1 MKNNLFLPKT
11 NVSLKS
17 NPQTEANLLKYWEA
31 NNTFEK
37 TQETKTQGDFVLLDG
52 PPYANGEAHL
62 GHVLNKV
69 VKDLLL
75 KSNWLMGKKTHYQP
89 GWDCYGLPLEL
100 LVEKKLGKSK
110 KDASFKVLCKR
121 NALKGV
127 VKQRK
132 MFKNLGVLGTWDNP
146 YLTMSHSYN
155 LEAFKT
161 LSTLVEKD
169 LLEYKKYPVHYCAQ
183 CQSALA
189 EAELEY
195 VEKAKSS
202 LYFKMCLNKNFNGKA
217 LYALVWTT
225 TPWTLPMNEAL
236 AFNSNYD
243 YSLYENKDEYL
254 VALTLASNDSNY
266 QRVGSFS
273 LSDYNEVFHPVF
285 QDKKVALL
293 HADFVDAKGTGFV
306 HVAPMHGPEDFE
318 LGMRNNLS
326 MNTYLNEYGKF
337 KNFPLAQLEVEN
349 KSFTQVASE
358 VVNYLKNQN
367 LLFSYQEENSEVA
380 HCWRHKFPTYYLAT
394 NQVFLN
400 LEASHNNLKTHLVEL
415 LEQSTLK
422 EVDKNNLLKMVKG
435 RSVWCLSRQRTWG
448 TPLPLWVKDNVFAKE
463 NKDYL
468 EYLSEDNAD
477 KANKLAKKLTD
488 EGYVKLN
495 DVLDVW
501 FDSGNAANYFM
512 RKKNLPVN
520 MVVEGKDQYRGWFQS
535 LLWLTLATKEK
546 FAFDDLLTHGF
557 VLDKEKEKFAKSK
570 GNAPDLKVFLKDY
583 GADTLRLWVAHSNFN
598 QDLVFS
604 KEKLDALKTV
614 YQRLRLTLRFCDSNL
629 FDYVE
634 SATEVVCKNDFNQYM
649 LNCLFECQEKTLNLY
664 KEYNFKEVVNTL
676 YDFCDNTLSSLYF
689 KWAKNTLYLSHK
701 ENRKEVQY
709 VLSEVK
715 KVLLTLLS
723 ALTPFLAEEVF
734 QASQVGSVFEHQY
747 MMNQPK
753 AYQYNWKKVL
763 MVKEKVLSYLETE
776 KALFKDPLE
785 LKLYLPDD
793 GELSCVENEYFLFK
807 HLFGVSHVEFYHG
820 EVFSLEN
827 LKENTSYAKCARCW
841 EYHEKLFSGLCET
854 CQ

>member
-1 MKNNLFLPKT
+1 MKTDLFLPKT
-11 NVSLKS
+11 QVALKV
-17 NPQTEANLLKYWEA
+17 NQETEAKMLQFWQE

-37 TQETKTQGDFVLLDG
+37 VQLTKNNGDFVLLDG

-110 KDASFKVLCKR
+110 KDLNFKALCKR

-132 MFKNLGVLGTWDNP
+132 MFKKLGVLGAWDNP
-146 YLTMSHSYN
+146 YLTMSHNYN
-155 LEAFKT
+155 LEAFNT
-161 LSTLVEKD
+161 LSSLVEQD
-169 LLEYKKYPVHYCAQ
+169 LLEYKKYPVHYCPQ

-202 LYFKMCLNKNFNGKA
+202 LYFKMPLTQLNGKTV
-217 LYALVWTT
+217 YALVWTT

-236 AFNSNYD
+236 AFNSDFTYC
-243 YSLYENKDEYL
+243 LYENNEDYL
-254 VALTLASNDSNY
+254 VALSLPEKKDYQKVGEFDLKNYHKAS
-266 QRVGSFS
+266 
-273 LSDYNEVFHPVF
+273 HPVF
-285 QDKKVALL
+285 LNKVVPLL
-293 HADFVDAKGTGFV
+293 QASFVDNKGTGFV
-306 HVAPMHGPEDFE
+306 HVAPMHGPEDFD
-318 LGMRNNLS
+318 LGVKNNLP

-337 KNFPLAQLEVEN
+337 TSLNLEALNLDN
-349 KSFTQVASE
+349 KSFTQVGNL
-358 VVNYLKNQN
+358 VVDYLKTNHY
-367 LLFSYQEENSEVA
+367 LFSYSEENTELA

-400 LEASHNNLKTHLVEL
+400 LEAKHNNLKAKLVSL
-415 LEQSTLK
+415 LSESTLK
-422 EVDKNNLLKMVKG
+422 EVDKQNLMKMVKD

-448 TPLPLWVKDNVFAKE
+448 TPLPLWVKDGQFASE
-463 NKDYL
+463 NQN
-468 EYLSEDNAD
+468 YLSY
-477 KANKLAKKLTD
+477 LAKDMKDSANELAKTLTQN
-488 EGYVKLN
+488 GYTQLN

-501 FDSGNAANYFM
+501 FDSGNAANYFLSQ
-512 RKKNLPVN
+512 KDLPVD

-535 LLWLTLATKEK
+535 LLWLTLATHDS
-546 FAFDDLLTHGF
+546 FAFKDLLTHGF

-598 QDLVFS
+598 QDVVFA

-614 YQRLRLTLRFCDSNL
+614 YQRMRLTLRFCDSNL
-629 FDYVE
+629 FDYDNQTVE
-634 SATEVVCKNDFNQYM
+634 LKNDFNVYL
-649 LNCLFECQEKTLNLY
+649 LNTLYECQEKTMKLY

-689 KWAKNTLYLSHK
+689 KWAKNTLYLSRK

-715 KVLLTLLS
+715 KVLLTLFS
-723 ALTPFLAEEVF
+723 PLTPFLVEEVF
-734 QASQVGSVFEHQY
+734 QSKNEKSVFEHQY
-747 MMNQPK
+747 VLAKPK
-753 AYQYNWKKVL
+753 AYQYNWQEVL
-763 MVKEKVLSYLETE
+763 SVKEEVLSFLESQKE
-776 KALFKDPLE
+776 SFKDPLE
-785 LKLYLPDD
+785 LKLLMPNVQKVK
-793 GELSCVENEYFLFK
+793 EVENENFLFK
-807 HLFGVSHVEFYHG
+807 HLFGVSDVEFYNG
-820 EVFSLEN
+820 NTFSLKN
-827 LKENTSYAKCARCW
+827 LKSTEGYQKCERCW
-841 EYHEKLFSGLCET
+841 EYHTKLFSSLCES
-854 CQ
+854 CKE